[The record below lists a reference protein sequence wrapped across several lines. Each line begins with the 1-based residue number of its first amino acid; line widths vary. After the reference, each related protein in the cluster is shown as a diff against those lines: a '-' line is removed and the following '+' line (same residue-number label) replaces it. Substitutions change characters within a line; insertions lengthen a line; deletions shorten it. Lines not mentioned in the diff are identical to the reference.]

1 MSNRKQGFTLIDTLI
16 ATLIVLTGSA
26 AVIEVSSEATRSWTA
41 HRERLMAREILG
53 RLEYLPFED
62 LAHWKETGYD
72 ALGRPGEDAGRTRY
86 RLKVEPY
93 EAYNWTTY
101 TCTLTY
107 ENADGLPVTLSLMR
121 KEYHGEEETASL

>member
-1 MSNRKQGFTLIDTLI
+1 
-16 ATLIVLTGSA
+16 
-26 AVIEVSSEATRSWTA
+26 
-41 HRERLMAREILG
+41 
-53 RLEYLPFED
+53 
-62 LAHWKETGYD
+62 
-72 ALGRPGEDAGRTRY
+72 
-86 RLKVEPY
+86 VEPY